1 VIVAQNYGYTLQ
13 CTGCQATVQLTI
25 KELSDPYRGAEIRSN
40 MRKAHSECDSFKN
53 VSKARE
59 AIKAKRRAARRAL
72 SGGQAQ

>member
-1 VIVAQNYGYTLQ
+1 
-13 CTGCQATVQLTI
+13 LTI